1 MKVLFISPLGFAI
14 NEKTTY
20 AGIER
25 LVWYYSRELNKL
37 GHEVAVFGHTDSVF
51 PEGIKNY
58 DYKALDS
65 TMAELQQ
72 FRIYQSVIR
81 DYDVIHDFSHLHLVS
96 RYMPNMPSLNLF
108 WHAPILAQYPKA
120 PYNIIALSMYGER
133 EFERVYHYKARY
145 HQSICV
151 DTSLF
156 KPSSRN
162 RNKRFFS
169 IGRLAQEKGHH
180 NAIEVCKAAGV
191 PLDII
196 GARGPEM
203 QNKPYNEY
211 EQFIMSQ
218 CDGEKIR
225 FLGDVDDTEKIKR
238 MQVSKALIYAT
249 DHPEVTNHKMQEC
262 MLCGMLVIVSAIG
275 AAPEIVTHGVD
286 GFLCYKP
293 KDFLEAVLNVDKLD
307 CPSNN
312 KNLVERY
319 SVESVV
325 QSYLP
330 LYEEVANGL
339 RWK

>member
-1 MKVLFISPLGFAI
+1 MRILFISPLGFAI
-14 NEKTTY
+14 NDQTTY

-58 DYKALDS
+58 DYKAPDS

-81 DYDVIHDFSHLHLVS
+81 DYDVIHDFSHLHLIS
-96 RYMPNMPSLNLF
+96 RYMPNMPTLNLF

-120 PYNIIALSMYGER
+120 PYNIIALSKYAER

-145 HQSICV
+145 HQSICI
-151 DTSLF
+151 DTSLY
-156 KPSSRN
+156 KLSKRHRN
-162 RNKRFFS
+162 DRFLA
-169 IGRLAQEKGHH
+169 IGRIAQEKGHH
-180 NAIEVCKAAGV
+180 NAIEVCKAVGAS
-191 PLDII
+191 LDII
-196 GARGPEM
+196 GARGLEM

-211 EQFIMSQ
+211 EQSIMSQ
-218 CDGEKIR
+218 CDSGQIR
-225 FLGDVDDTEKIKR
+225 LVGDVNDTEKIR
-238 MQVSKALIYAT
+238 LMQTNKALIYAT
-249 DHPEVTNHKMQEC
+249 DHPEVTSHKDQEAL
-262 MLCGMLVIVSAIG
+262 LCGLPAILSAIG

-293 KDFLEAVLNVDKLD
+293 KDFLDAVMNVDKLD

-312 KNLVERY
+312 KNLIERY

-325 QSYLP
+325 QSYLS
-330 LYEEVANGL
+330 LYIEVANGL